1 MDVKKI
7 VSQSK
12 FAQVGFVV
20 NDIEKAKKQFAL
32 LFGCEIPPTCDC
44 GTFDVTQTQIYGKP
58 APDAA
63 CVMAF
68 FDMTPGVQ
76 LELIQ
81 PNEEP
86 SVWRDYLNTY
96 GEGIHHIA
104 FQVDDA
110 DEVAKRLQEEMGAT
124 FEQEGNY
131 GDGSGKYIYLLCE
144 ETLKCRLELLQ
155 SLISN
160 QLVCFVPI
168 NECLLSIVVY
178 VRSCAV
184 SFLHKIFFLN
194 VFMEL

>member
-68 FDMTPGVQ
+68 FDMTPGVH
-76 LELIQ
+76 LEC
-81 PNEEP
+81 N
-86 SVWRDYLNTY
+86 VMDYLNTY

-155 SLISN
+155 SFN
-160 QLVCFVPI
+160 
-168 NECLLSIVVY
+168 
-178 VRSCAV
+178 
-184 SFLHKIFFLN
+184 K
-194 VFMEL
+194 

>member
-1 MDVKKI
+1 MDINMDIKKI

-20 NDIEKAKKQFAL
+20 NDIEKTKKQFAL
-32 LFGCEIPPTCDC
+32 LFGCEVPPTCDC
-44 GTFDVTQTQIYGKP
+44 GTFDVTQTKIYGKL

-81 PNEEP
+81 PNEES
-86 SVWRDYLNTY
+86 SVWRDYLNKY

-104 FQVDDA
+104 FQVEDA
-110 DEVAKRLQEEMGAT
+110 DEVARRLQDEMGAE

-131 GDGSGKYIYLLCE
+131 GDGSGKYIYLLCKD
-144 ETLKCRLELLQ
+144 TLKCRLELLQ
-155 SLISN
+155 S
-160 QLVCFVPI
+160 F
-168 NECLLSIVVY
+168 
-178 VRSCAV
+178 
-184 SFLHKIFFLN
+184 K
-194 VFMEL
+194 

>member
-1 MDVKKI
+1 M
-7 VSQSK
+7 
-12 FAQVGFVV
+12 V

-44 GTFDVTQTQIYGKP
+44 GTFDVTQTQVYGKP

-68 FDMTPGVQ
+68 FDMSPGVQ

-155 SLISN
+155 SFN
-160 QLVCFVPI
+160 
-168 NECLLSIVVY
+168 
-178 VRSCAV
+178 
-184 SFLHKIFFLN
+184 K
-194 VFMEL
+194 